1 MGGGGRRPVAPAHLE
16 DGDGDGEEGRRRGRR
31 PEERACPAE
40 EERPRSVEAASCSR
54 APARGHVPAAAAF
67 ALPPRA

>member
-40 EERPRSVEAASCSR
+40 EERPRSVEAAWR
-54 APARGHVPAAAAF
+54 R
-67 ALPPRA
+67 RR